1 MRIGAVIATLWPAP
15 HPCSASELFHD
26 LNGGQNCHGVYKLKD
41 EETGK
46 WSNIRVWWVP
56 EFHEEEVEL
65 PIEESSDESD
75 IPF

>member
-1 MRIGAVIATLWPAP
+1 LK
-15 HPCSASELFHD
+15 D
-26 LNGGQNCHGVYKLKD
+26 LNSGQSCNGVYTLKND
-41 EETGK
+41 ETGK

-65 PIEESSDESD
+65 PIEESSNESD

>member
-1 MRIGAVIATLWPAP
+1 LR
-15 HPCSASELFHD
+15 D
-26 LNGGQNCHGVYKLKD
+26 LNNGDTCHGVYKLKD
-41 EETGK
+41 DETGK

-65 PIEESSDESD
+65 PIEENNDESD